1 MDNKIYL
8 LIGLSTKAG
17 RLTGGED
24 AVEKS
29 IKSLKAQ
36 LVIVAEDASD
46 NTRKKFMD
54 ICKYRNIE
62 MRFFGSKELLGRYSG
77 KELRAV
83 LAITDKGLADRLKE
97 LIDGRDQEIGGGM
110 IGKK

>member
-54 ICKYRNIE
+54 ICKYTPLYQVSFPR
-62 MRFFGSKELLGRYSG
+62 SPS
-77 KELRAV
+77 
-83 LAITDKGLADRLKE
+83 
-97 LIDGRDQEIGGGM
+97 
-110 IGKK
+110 